1 MARVKPQ
8 QLQLKRT
15 CIVGGSP
22 LLPGGTVVRLHA
34 HDEEDGVPASPADK
48 GAPNDKGIKPLEN
61 KKLG

>member
-1 MARVKPQ
+1 M
-8 QLQLKRT
+8 
-15 CIVGGSP
+15 
-22 LLPGGTVVRLHA
+22 RLNA